1 MYLGGLEFEERYGE
15 FLFTMAQIDVCFK
28 KVEAWFM
35 LGNLM
40 SERSDY
46 KESLGKNKPKLEL
59 NVDDPLYRYA

>member
-1 MYLGGLEFEERYGE
+1 
-15 FLFTMAQIDVCFK
+15 
-28 KVEAWFM
+28 M